1 MNRNDVIQKEAER
14 MVSQGQFDT
23 VEDAWDEAEA
33 VCEGGDYYD

>member
-1 MNRNDVIQKEAER
+1 MRDDVIQKEAER